1 VVEADH
7 HLPALLA
14 SERNPSAAE
23 GFSAK
28 PEGNSSVTS
37 YGKLQIE
44 CPPLHQEES
53 MESSKPD
60 TSMTND
66 VLHIPAE
73 SKLSAEAI
81 AKAVAHHNKHRGGGQ
96 EKNPATKPNSGKKQ
110 GGSKSK

>member
-1 VVEADH
+1 M
-7 HLPALLA
+7 PTLLA
-14 SERNPSAAE
+14 SERNPGAAE

-37 YGKLQIE
+37 NGKLQIE
-44 CPPLHQEES
+44 YPPLHQEES
-53 MESSKPD
+53 MDSSKPE
-60 TSMTND
+60 TSTND

-81 AKAVAHHNKHRGGGQ
+81 AKAVAHHNKHHGGGQ

-110 GGSKSK
+110 GSKSK